1 MTGTR
6 IQDWINQSPERVSF
20 RQAVHTILVAITRST
35 TLKTNMVMKGG
46 ILLALGYE
54 STRYTKDIDFSTEK
68 TLKEFDIESFISEL
82 RSALIEAV
90 EQLSYGLDCRIQ
102 SYKQKPP
109 KSDATFPTIEIS
121 VGYAYKHNR
130 NAHRRLL
137 KGNSSDIV
145 EIDYSLNE
153 PSRDIEIL
161 EIEEGTQLRIYGFT
175 ELVAEK
181 YRAIL
186 QQVSRNRRRRQD
198 VKLLVMETLNPTI
211 ANEIDWTAPR
221 LICIAAD
228 FSKYDEHAVKQINR
242 NIDLV
247 RYRHFEDGL
256 LALELAHRNQSASI
270 PYDQVVIE
278 QKHPKKTTD
287 KPVSQWLKEL
297 DTPMSDLY
305 ESLRALLLALGDD
318 VDEKQL
324 KLYIAF
330 RRIKNFACIVFQKKS
345 LMVYVKLNP
354 DTVRLEDHFTR
365 DVRNIGHW
373 ATGDLEIT
381 IIDKESLAK
390 AQPLLIRAYEES

>member
-6 IQDWINQSPERVSF
+6 IQDWINQSPDRVAF
-20 RQAVHTILVAITRST
+20 RQAVHTILVAITRSV

-68 TLKEFDIESFISEL
+68 TLKEFDIELFISEL

-90 EQLSYGLDCRIQ
+90 EQLNYGLDCRIQ

-137 KGNSSDIV
+137 KNNSSEIV

-161 EIEEGTQLRIYGFT
+161 EIDEGTQLRIYGFT

-198 VKLLVMETLNPTI
+198 VYDLN
-211 ANEIDWTAPR
+211 
-221 LICIAAD
+221 
-228 FSKYDEHAVKQINR
+228 F
-242 NIDLV
+242 
-247 RYRHFEDGL
+247 L
-256 LALELAHRNQSASI
+256 LAHHPQAMDDATKQKILESLVEKSQSRGLTVTKSSLSDPEVIRLSREEYDLLASEIEEPLPDFDRLYS
-270 PYDQVVIE
+270 VIR
-278 QKHPKKTTD
+278 D
-287 KPVSQWLKEL
+287 Y
-297 DTPMSDLY
+297 Y
-305 ESLRALLLALGDD
+305 ESL
-318 VDEKQL
+318 
-324 KLYIAF
+324 
-330 RRIKNFACIVFQKKS
+330 
-345 LMVYVKLNP
+345 P
-354 DTVRLEDHFTR
+354 
-365 DVRNIGHW
+365 W
-373 ATGDLEIT
+373 
-381 IIDKESLAK
+381 
-390 AQPLLIRAYEES
+390 

>member
-6 IQDWINQSPERVSF
+6 IQDWINQSPDRVAF
-20 RQAVHTILVAITRST
+20 RQAVHTILVAITRSV

-68 TLKEFDIESFISEL
+68 TLKEFDIELFISEL

-90 EQLSYGLDCRIQ
+90 EQLNYGLDCRIQ
-102 SYKQKPP
+102 SFKQKPP

-137 KGNSSDIV
+137 KNNSSEIV

-161 EIEEGTQLRIYGFT
+161 EIDEGTQLRIYGFT

-198 VKLLVMETLNPTI
+198 VYDLNFLLSHHPQAMADATKQKILESLVEKSQSRGLTVTKSSLSDPEVI
-211 ANEIDWTAPR
+211 R
-221 LICIAAD
+221 L
-228 FSKYDEHAVKQINR
+228 SREEYD
-242 NIDLV
+242 
-247 RYRHFEDGL
+247 L
-256 LALELAHRNQSASI
+256 LASEIEEPLLDFDKVYS
-270 PYDQVVIE
+270 VI
-278 QKHPKKTTD
+278 KD
-287 KPVSQWLKEL
+287 Y
-297 DTPMSDLY
+297 Y
-305 ESLRALLLALGDD
+305 ESL
-318 VDEKQL
+318 
-324 KLYIAF
+324 
-330 RRIKNFACIVFQKKS
+330 
-345 LMVYVKLNP
+345 P
-354 DTVRLEDHFTR
+354 
-365 DVRNIGHW
+365 W
-373 ATGDLEIT
+373 
-381 IIDKESLAK
+381 
-390 AQPLLIRAYEES
+390 

>member
-6 IQDWINQSPERVSF
+6 IQDWINQSPDRVAF
-20 RQAVHTILVAITRST
+20 RQAVHTILVAITRSV

-68 TLKEFDIESFISEL
+68 TLKEFDIELFISEL

-90 EQLSYGLDCRIQ
+90 EQLNYGLDCRIQ

-137 KGNSSDIV
+137 KNNSSEIV

-161 EIEEGTQLRIYGFT
+161 EIDEGTQLRIYGFT

-198 VKLLVMETLNPTI
+198 VYDLN
-211 ANEIDWTAPR
+211 
-221 LICIAAD
+221 
-228 FSKYDEHAVKQINR
+228 F
-242 NIDLV
+242 
-247 RYRHFEDGL
+247 L
-256 LALELAHRNQSASI
+256 LAHHPQAMDDATKQKILESLVEKSQSRGLTVTKSSLSDPEVIRLSREEYDLLASEIEEPLLDFDKVYS
-270 PYDQVVIE
+270 VI
-278 QKHPKKTTD
+278 KD
-287 KPVSQWLKEL
+287 Y
-297 DTPMSDLY
+297 Y
-305 ESLRALLLALGDD
+305 ESL
-318 VDEKQL
+318 
-324 KLYIAF
+324 
-330 RRIKNFACIVFQKKS
+330 
-345 LMVYVKLNP
+345 P
-354 DTVRLEDHFTR
+354 
-365 DVRNIGHW
+365 W
-373 ATGDLEIT
+373 
-381 IIDKESLAK
+381 
-390 AQPLLIRAYEES
+390 

>member
-6 IQDWINQSPERVSF
+6 IQDWINQSPDRVAF
-20 RQAVHTILVAITRST
+20 RQAVHTILVAITRSV

-68 TLKEFDIESFISEL
+68 TLKEFDIELFISEL

-90 EQLSYGLDCRIQ
+90 EQLNYGLDCRIQ
-102 SYKQKPP
+102 SFKQKPP

-137 KGNSSDIV
+137 KNNSSEIV

-161 EIEEGTQLRIYGFT
+161 EIDEGTQLRIYGFT

-198 VKLLVMETLNPTI
+198 VYDLN
-211 ANEIDWTAPR
+211 
-221 LICIAAD
+221 
-228 FSKYDEHAVKQINR
+228 F
-242 NIDLV
+242 
-247 RYRHFEDGL
+247 L
-256 LALELAHRNQSASI
+256 LAHHPQAMDDATKQKILESLVEKSQSRGLTVTKSSLSDPEVIRLSREEYDLLASEIEEPLPDFDRLYS
-270 PYDQVVIE
+270 VIR
-278 QKHPKKTTD
+278 D
-287 KPVSQWLKEL
+287 Y
-297 DTPMSDLY
+297 Y
-305 ESLRALLLALGDD
+305 ESL
-318 VDEKQL
+318 
-324 KLYIAF
+324 
-330 RRIKNFACIVFQKKS
+330 
-345 LMVYVKLNP
+345 P
-354 DTVRLEDHFTR
+354 
-365 DVRNIGHW
+365 W
-373 ATGDLEIT
+373 
-381 IIDKESLAK
+381 
-390 AQPLLIRAYEES
+390 

>member
-6 IQDWINQSPERVSF
+6 IQDWINQSPDRVAF
-20 RQAVHTILVAITRST
+20 RQAVHTILVAITRSV

-90 EQLSYGLDCRIQ
+90 EQLNYGLDCRIQ

-137 KGNSSDIV
+137 KNNSSEIV

-161 EIEEGTQLRIYGFT
+161 EIDEGTQLRIYGFT

-198 VKLLVMETLNPTI
+198 VYDLN
-211 ANEIDWTAPR
+211 
-221 LICIAAD
+221 
-228 FSKYDEHAVKQINR
+228 F
-242 NIDLV
+242 
-247 RYRHFEDGL
+247 L
-256 LALELAHRNQSASI
+256 LAHHPQAMDDATKQKILESLVEKSQSRGLTVTKSSLSDPEVIRLSREEYDLLASEIEEPLLDFDKVYS
-270 PYDQVVIE
+270 VI
-278 QKHPKKTTD
+278 KD
-287 KPVSQWLKEL
+287 Y
-297 DTPMSDLY
+297 Y
-305 ESLRALLLALGDD
+305 ESL
-318 VDEKQL
+318 
-324 KLYIAF
+324 
-330 RRIKNFACIVFQKKS
+330 
-345 LMVYVKLNP
+345 P
-354 DTVRLEDHFTR
+354 
-365 DVRNIGHW
+365 W
-373 ATGDLEIT
+373 
-381 IIDKESLAK
+381 
-390 AQPLLIRAYEES
+390 